1 MISAPLAFL
10 CLTYA
15 SMATGMAL
23 QKRAVD
29 FFDPALGGGSIFD
42 NATFGG
48 EPLNVWLFL
57 PVTIVL
63 RSPIDPRNPLVLYR
77 RSSQDRAHRTCSPTT
92 GF

>member
-10 CLTYA
+10 GLTYA
-15 SMATGMAL
+15 SMATGMVL

-48 EPLNVWLFL
+48 EPLNVRLFL
-57 PVTIVL
+57 LAVIVL
-63 RSPIDPRNPLVLYR
+63 RPPIDTLVLYR
-77 RSSQDRAHRTCSPTT
+77 
-92 GF
+92 

>member
-10 CLTYA
+10 GLTYA
-15 SMATGMAL
+15 SMTTGMVL

-48 EPLNVWLFL
+48 EPLNVRLFL
-57 PVTIVL
+57 VVAIVPCP
-63 RSPIDPRNPLVLYR
+63 PIDSLML
-77 RSSQDRAHRTCSPTT
+77 HR
-92 GF
+92 